1 MKITPQEVS
10 HVADL
15 ARLHMSQ
22 EEIEAMARQLDDILT
37 YVAKL
42 NELDT
47 EAIVP
52 TTHAIS
58 IVNAFREDEMQPSLD
73 RGGYALSKRLSRLMR
88 PYRTWGYPWPP
99 IVFLLLSFW
108 SLTYMLIDRPW
119 ESIAGLAT
127 IMVGAIGCVVSC
139 YK

>member
-15 ARLHMSQ
+15 ARLYMSQ
-22 EEIEAMARQLDDILT
+22 EEIDAMAKQLDDILT

-47 EAIVP
+47 GSIVP

-58 IVNAFREDEMQPSLD
+58 IVNAFREDEEKLSLE
-73 RGGYALSKRLSRLMR
+73 REKTLANAPQQNSE
-88 PYRTWGYPWPP
+88 
-99 IVFLLLSFW
+99 SF
-108 SLTYMLIDRPW
+108 
-119 ESIAGLAT
+119 
-127 IMVGAIGCVVSC
+127 VVP
-139 YK
+139 KVI

>member
-10 HVADL
+10 RVADL

-58 IVNAFREDEMQPSLD
+58 IVNAFREDEMKPSLV
-73 RGGYALSKRLSRLMR
+73 REKALANA
-88 PYRTWGYPWPP
+88 PQQNGE
-99 IVFLLLSFW
+99 SF
-108 SLTYMLIDRPW
+108 
-119 ESIAGLAT
+119 
-127 IMVGAIGCVVSC
+127 VVPRVI
-139 YK
+139 

>member
-58 IVNAFREDEMQPSLD
+58 IVNAFREDEMKPSLV
-73 RGGYALSKRLSRLMR
+73 REKALANA
-88 PYRTWGYPWPP
+88 PQQNGE
-99 IVFLLLSFW
+99 SF
-108 SLTYMLIDRPW
+108 
-119 ESIAGLAT
+119 
-127 IMVGAIGCVVSC
+127 MVPRVI
-139 YK
+139 

>member
-22 EEIEAMARQLDDILT
+22 EEIVAMARQLDDILT

-58 IVNAFREDEMQPSLD
+58 IVNAFREDEMKPSLV
-73 RGGYALSKRLSRLMR
+73 REKALANA
-88 PYRTWGYPWPP
+88 PQQNGE
-99 IVFLLLSFW
+99 SF
-108 SLTYMLIDRPW
+108 
-119 ESIAGLAT
+119 
-127 IMVGAIGCVVSC
+127 VVPRVI
-139 YK
+139 

>member
-58 IVNAFREDEMQPSLD
+58 IVNAFREDEMKPSLI
-73 RGGYALSKRLSRLMR
+73 REKALANAPQQNGESFVVH
-88 PYRTWGYPWPP
+88 WP
-99 IVFLLLSFW
+99 
-108 SLTYMLIDRPW
+108 
-119 ESIAGLAT
+119 GLFP
-127 IMVGAIGCVVSC
+127 
-139 YK
+139 